1 MGQWLLFPDVDDYI
15 IGRLSR
21 GSRLQGIVRG
31 NCRNPIVRGR
41 LFEEVVWPR
50 DDTANL
56 ADIEGIDFDVI
67 NKDLVDCDDWMG

>member
-1 MGQWLLFPDVDDYI
+1 MGQCLLLFDVDDYI
-15 IGRLSR
+15 IRRLDR
-21 GSRLQGIVRG
+21 GYRLQGMVRR
-31 NCRNPIVRGR
+31 NCRIGIRVGH
-41 LFEEVVWPR
+41 LLEEVVWCG